1 MSNILSAEILE
12 QADLQQYIESYKS
25 FIDKALREHLP
36 IALPH
41 IETEFNRITENILF
55 ENRNKIL
62 SVLTMLGAEVCGG
75 KAEEVLPA
83 SMAVEY
89 VNFASNLFKNS
100 SNKIENAVALA
111 LLNASYSL
119 VFVNHVGSAER
130 AISAHHE
137 LVEFIAA
144 NDFFDAETDFRK
156 DLVRLAL
163 RLGST
168 LSGADYY
175 QLNALERFAEY
186 LGTLNGESNKLFNI
200 QQDSEDFSTSR
211 FQAKLI
217 AEDAKKILVDNF
229 PPCKSRTLLFQLVD
243 SLV

>member
-1 MSNILSAEILE
+1 MSDILSAEILE
-12 QADLQQYIESYKS
+12 QADLQEYIEDYKP
-25 FIDKALREHLP
+25 FLDKALREHLP
-36 IALPH
+36 IALPRN
-41 IETEFNRITENILF
+41 ETEFQQITENILF

-62 SVLTMLGAEVCGG
+62 SVLTLLGAEICGG
-75 KAEEVLPA
+75 KAEDILPA
-83 SMAVEY
+83 SVSVEY
-89 VNFASNLFKNS
+89 INFASNLFKKS
-100 SNKIENAVALA
+100 SNYLENSVALG

-119 VFVNHVGSAER
+119 VFVNHVGNLER

-163 RLGST
+163 RLGAT

-186 LGTLNGESNKLFNI
+186 LGELNGESNKLFNL
-200 QQDSEDFSTSR
+200 QQDSEHFSTSR

-217 AEDAKKILVDNF
+217 AEDAKKLLVDNF
-229 PPCKSRTLLFQLVD
+229 PPCKSRSLLFQLVD
-243 SLV
+243 SLI